1 MIVILVCNCEASCVT
16 VDIVPV
22 HVESVPELDPAT
34 EEKCSQWFRQAADIV
49 FEKKTPG
56 SKVVTL
62 LERLTHK
69 PGVLE
74 KDDIRDELKLELSTA
89 MKVGGIP
96 SGLIQPLTKVF
107 VLMSVNDIELLYTQR
122 EDSIALYLRCLSL
135 ESLWRLRYMIESG
148 LLLRF
153 IREVIRQFIQVRHRV
168 QMLVRAADFNTCLYC
183 LNSAAGQPELF
194 LF

>member
-1 MIVILVCNCEASCVT
+1 M

-22 HVESVPELDPAT
+22 HVESVPEVDPAT

-49 FEKKTPG
+49 FEKKTTPG

-62 LERLTHK
+62 LKRLTHK
-69 PGVLE
+69 TRVLE

-89 MKVGGIP
+89 LEAGGMP
-96 SGLIQPLTKVF
+96 PGLIQPLTKVF
-107 VLMSVNDIELLYTQR
+107 VLMSVNDIELVYTQR

-135 ESLWRLRYMIESG
+135 GSLWRLRYMIESG

-153 IREVIRQFIQVRHRV
+153 LREVIRQIAQSRHRV

-183 LNSAAGQPELF
+183 LNSAAGEPELF
-194 LF
+194 FSDVTLLNYRYTL